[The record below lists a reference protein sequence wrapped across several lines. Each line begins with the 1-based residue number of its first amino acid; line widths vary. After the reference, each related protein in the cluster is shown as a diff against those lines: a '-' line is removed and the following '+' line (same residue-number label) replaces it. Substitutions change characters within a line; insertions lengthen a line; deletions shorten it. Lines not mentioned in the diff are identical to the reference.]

1 MSVPRPGLPQLR
13 RDIFA
18 EKSKTRLNYF
28 YNRVYYCPNA
38 YAEMPMRL
46 YPVNQ
51 QFGRGMQYTNNEGVL
66 AAKQKTCRTKASERE
81 RRIVMAI
88 TVQDLLE
95 AGCHFGH
102 QTKRWNPKMKDFV
115 FGAKNGISIIDLTK
129 TIRQIGDACNFLQR
143 KVMNG
148 SKVLF
153 VGTKRQAQ
161 QIVMESAEATGMSYM
176 AERWMGGTL
185 TNYETIKKSI
195 VKMREIDGIVSGESV
210 TNLKKKEI
218 ALLERDAKKLHKD
231 LDGIKDMKGLPDV
244 IVIIDVCHDENAV
257 KEANKLG
264 IPIVAIVDTNSNPEP
279 IDYPV
284 AANDD
289 AVKSIKIIMD
299 TFVEA
304 IKDAEEIY
312 NIKAAEQKAK
322 DEAAKAERNEK
333 AKAADEKKKGDR
345 PFAKRAPKKAAE
357 GEEAK
362 DDAPKADAPAKK
374 PAAKKAAPKKEIKDL
389 ADLKKSDVAPKAE

>member
-1 MSVPRPGLPQLR
+1 
-13 RDIFA
+13 
-18 EKSKTRLNYF
+18 
-28 YNRVYYCPNA
+28 
-38 YAEMPMRL
+38 
-46 YPVNQ
+46 
-51 QFGRGMQYTNNEGVL
+51 
-66 AAKQKTCRTKASERE
+66 
-81 RRIVMAI
+81 MAI

-102 QTKRWNPKMKDFV
+102 QTKRWNPKMKNFV

-129 TIRQIGDACNFLQR
+129 TIRQIGEACNFLQR

-148 SKVLF
+148 SRILF

-161 QIVMESAEATGMSYM
+161 QIVMESAEATGMYYM

-185 TNYETIKKSI
+185 TNNETIKKSI
-195 VKMREIDGIVSGESV
+195 VKMREIDAIVSGENV

-218 ALLERDAKKLHKD
+218 ALLERDARKLHKD
-231 LDGIKDMKGLPDV
+231 LDGIKDMKSLPDV
-244 IVIIDVCHDENAV
+244 VIIIDVCHDENAV
-257 KEANKLG
+257 REANKLG
-264 IPIVAIVDTNSNPEP
+264 IPIVAIVDTNSNPDP

-312 NIKAAEQKAK
+312 NIKASEQKAK
-322 DEAAKAERNEK
+322 EEAAKAERAEK
-333 AKAADEKKKGDR
+333 AKPAADEKKKGDR
-345 PFAKRAPKKAAE
+345 PFTKRAPRKAAAE
-357 GEEAK
+357 GEAKAEAK
-362 DDAPKADAPAKK
+362 TEAKAEGEAAPVKK
-374 PAAKKAAPKKEIKDL
+374 PAPRKPAPKKEIKDL
-389 ADLKKSDVAPKAE
+389 SELKKSDVAPKAE